1 MEMPKKQRKHR
12 RKESFSVLLI
22 SNTGQNAKQFHITKS
37 FARLFGVFVLCAC
50 VAFGWLVYQ
59 YLFADEIVS
68 SHVNASE
75 GSREM
80 ELLDQIVEQEELMKR
95 LEEENETLSRRNDE
109 LVSENKA
116 LLAVAKTTMEA
127 SAADAENSGENVD
140 DDPSFPSLYPYS
152 ETGEVSVKYSEDHPY
167 VSIDTQTAG
176 DVVATGDGT
185 IAAIGSDDTY
195 PLIIEIE
202 HGNGYM
208 TRYMFPQ
215 SAEPLLEAGEQVQA
229 GTVLVSVD
237 IQNEELDYQVIYD
250 EEPIDPMDVFE
261 AKG

>member
-1 MEMPKKQRKHR
+1 MKQRKHK

-22 SNTGQNAKQFHITKS
+22 SNTGQNTRHFRVTKS
-37 FARLFGVFVLCAC
+37 FARLFGVFVLCVCA
-50 VAFGWLVYQ
+50 AFGWFTYQ
-59 YLFADEIVS
+59 YLFSNEIVS

-75 GSREM
+75 GSGET
-80 ELLDQIVEQEELMKR
+80 ELLDQIVEQEKLVKQ

-116 LLAVAKTTMEA
+116 LLAVARTTMDT
-127 SAADAENSGENVD
+127 SAVDALNNKEGAE
-140 DDPSFPSLYPYS
+140 DDPSFPSMYPYS
-152 ETGEVSVKYSEDHPY
+152 ETGEVSVKYSESHPY
-167 VSIDTQTAG
+167 VTIDTQTAG
-176 DVVATGDGT
+176 DIVAAGDGT

-202 HGNGYM
+202 HGNGYK
-208 TRYMFPQ
+208 TRYMLPQ

-229 GTVLVSVD
+229 GTALVSVD
-237 IQNEELDYQVIYD
+237 TENTQLDYQVIYD
-250 EEPIDPMDVFE
+250 EQPIDPMDVFE